1 MAKRMNG
8 SEKKNRKEPLPGVA
22 RRLWAFSGNECAWGD
37 PPCSTRLVTE
47 EGAWVG
53 KIAHIIGAEPGSA
66 RHEAWDGKDAEQL
79 RDFDNLLLLCG
90 VHHDLIDSS
99 VTRHDYPVEYLQAV
113 KRNHESR
120 YRYTVDDI
128 EAEFRDTVS
137 GSLVR
142 PASTMRRFFAWE
154 DANQDPSDEQD
165 VLELVNRF
173 AARVAGLTRMARQV
187 LALVVDEGTV
197 DLELVL
203 RRFSAHRP
211 ELLSVVRELQK
222 AEMVYLHDEVDD
234 EERGQLSLVSGALEG
249 LYEMWDALRGFCRD
263 ENVDVKKIL
272 VDLDFSRLD

>member
-1 MAKRMNG
+1 MAKRANG
-8 SEKKNRKEPLPGVA
+8 SEKNRKEPLPGVA

-79 RDFDNLLLLCG
+79 RDFDNLMLLCG

-99 VTRHDYPVEYLQAV
+99 VTRHNYPVAYLRAV
-113 KRNHESR
+113 KQRHEAR

-128 EAEFRDTVS
+128 EAEFSDTVS
-137 GSLVR
+137 GSQVR
-142 PASTMRRFFAWE
+142 PATTMRRFFAWE
-154 DANQDPSDEQD
+154 GAEQDPSDEQY

-173 AARVAGLTRMARQV
+173 AGRVGGLTRMARQV
-187 LALVVDEGTV
+187 LALVVHERTTDFP
-197 DLELVL
+197 LVL
-203 RRFSAHRP
+203 RRFSAHRD

-222 AEMVYLHDEVDD
+222 AQMVYLHDEVDD
-234 EERGQLSLVSGALEG
+234 EDRGQLSLLSGALEG
-249 LYEMWDALRGFCRD
+249 LDEMWDALRGFCRD
-263 ENVDVKKIL
+263 ESVDVKEIL

>member
-1 MAKRMNG
+1 MAKRTNG
-8 SEKKNRKEPLPGVA
+8 SEKNRKEPLPGVA
-22 RRLWAFSGNECAWGD
+22 RQLWAFSGNECAWGD

-53 KIAHIIGAEPGSA
+53 KIAHIVGAEPGSA

-90 VHHDLIDSS
+90 VHHDLIDST
-99 VTRHDYPVEYLQAV
+99 VTRHNYPVEYLRAV
-113 KRNHESR
+113 KRNHEAR

-137 GSLVR
+137 GSVVR
-142 PASTMRRFFAWE
+142 PATTMRRFFVWE
-154 DANQDPSDEQD
+154 DVDQDPSDEQY

-187 LALVVDEGTV
+187 LALVVHERTTDF
-197 DLELVL
+197 ELVL

-211 ELLSVVRELQK
+211 QLLSVVDELYK
-222 AEMVYLHDEVDD
+222 AEMVYLHDEADD
-234 EERGQLSLVSGALEG
+234 EDRGQLSLLSGALEG
-249 LYEMWDALRGFCRD
+249 LDEMWDQLRGFCRA
-263 ENVDVKKIL
+263 ENVDVKEIL